1 MDLKNR
7 LLEAK
12 RKIFRNAYSYL
23 NDKQKEAVF
32 STEGP
37 LLVLA
42 GAGSGK
48 TTVLVQRIAFIL
60 KYGNA
65 YFCDDVPEEMLME
78 AFVEKLEETAKDPDN
93 KEMTEGAMKL
103 FARPEAYP
111 YQILAITFT
120 NKAAN
125 EIKSRLESALGES
138 ALDIWAGTF
147 HSVCARLLRMHIDR
161 LGFDTSFTIYDTD
174 DQKRLMK
181 SIMNELS
188 VNDKTFPVKSVLSQI
203 SSAKEKLEDCKTYE
217 ANVGQHDI
225 RRKTVARLYKE
236 YEKRKRAANA
246 LDFDDL
252 ILLTVKLLE
261 EDGEIREK
269 YRRRF
274 KYVLVDEYQDTNK
287 AQFRLTE
294 LLCNENNNIMVVG
307 DDDQSIYK
315 FRGATIDNILGFDN
329 HFKDTKVVKLEQNY
343 RSSSMIV
350 GAANSV
356 IANNKGRK
364 GKTLWTGNAEG
375 DPITVKNC
383 ENQNSEAQ
391 YIVNKI
397 SDLVADGSHKF
408 EDFAILYRMNAQS
421 NSLETAFAKSGIPY
435 RIIGGLRFYERME
448 IKDVIAYLCALAN
461 PGDSLRLKRIINT
474 PKRGIG
480 DATVEALEMISID
493 EGKNMLEVAKNAS
506 AYPALSRSASK
517 LTKFADMMYEL
528 RNGYEQLSIGVLVE
542 KVLAKTGY
550 MEYLAELDKAEAKDR
565 TANVKEL
572 VSNAVQYENTT
583 PDATLA
589 SFLEEVALVA
599 DIDNYDKDANAVVM
613 MTVHS
618 AKGLEFPVVFLPGME
633 EGVFPGN
640 QTIAEAD
647 EEMEEERRLAYVAI
661 TRAMKKLYII
671 HCRNRMV
678 FGRTEFH
685 EKSRFVS
692 EIDEKFCEFEV
703 NDIDRTYAK
712 EEYSGYGFERA
723 YDKQESSDY
732 TWARGAASP
741 SKVTT
746 GFAVPQRKDDAYA
759 YNKAREASAR
769 NKQKAQ
775 ATAAANHFKIGD
787 RVEHPVFKTGT
798 VLGAKP
804 MGADVL
810 YEVAFDSVGTKKIMG
825 NFAKMKKV

>member
-12 RKIFRNAYSYL
+12 RKIFENAYSFL

-48 TTVLVQRIAFIL
+48 TTVLVQRIAFII

-65 YFCDDVPEEMLME
+65 YFENDVPEEMLLE
-78 AFVEKLEETAKDPDN
+78 PFVEKLEQTASDAEN
-93 KEMTEGAMKL
+93 KEMTEMAMKL
-103 FARPEAYP
+103 FSKNPAFP

-125 EIKSRLESALGES
+125 EIKNRLASTLGES

-147 HSVCARLLRMHIDR
+147 HSVCARLLRMHIER
-161 LGFDTSFTIYDTD
+161 LGFETSFTIYDVD

-181 SIMNELS
+181 SIMNEFS

-203 SSAKEKLEDCKTYE
+203 SSAKERLEDCNTYE

-225 RRKTVARLYKE
+225 RRKTIARLYKE
-236 YEKRKRAANA
+236 YEKRKRGANA

-261 EDGEIREK
+261 EDEEIREK

-329 HFKDTKVVKLEQNY
+329 HFKGTKVVKLEQNY
-343 RSSSMIV
+343 RSSSVIV

-356 IANNKGRK
+356 IAHNKGRK
-364 GKTLWTGNAEG
+364 GKTLWTGNDEG
-375 DPITVKNC
+375 EKITVKNC

-397 SDLVADGSHKF
+397 SELVSAGTYKF
-408 EDFAILYRMNAQS
+408 EDFAILYRMNSQS
-421 NSLETAFAKSGIPY
+421 NALETVFAKSGIPY
-435 RIIGGLRFYERME
+435 RIIGGVRFYERME
-448 IKDVIAYLCALAN
+448 IKDVIAYLCAIAN
-461 PGDSLRLKRIINT
+461 PGDSLRMKRIINT

-480 DATVEALEMISID
+480 EATVEALEMISID
-493 EGKNMLEVAKNAS
+493 EGKNMLEIAKNAS
-506 AYPALSRSASK
+506 AYPTLGRSASK
-517 LTKFADMMYEL
+517 LVKFAEMMEDL
-528 RNGYEQLSIGVLVE
+528 RNGYEQLSLGVLVE
-542 KVLAKTGY
+542 KVLAKSGY

-572 VSNAVQYENTT
+572 VTNAVQYDNTV

-633 EGVFPGN
+633 EGVFPGA
-640 QTIAEAD
+640 QTIVEAD

-661 TRAMKKLYII
+661 TRAMKQLYII

-692 EIDEKFCEFEV
+692 EISEEYCHFEV
-703 NDIDRTYAK
+703 NDLDRTFVR
-712 EEYSGYGFERA
+712 EEYA
-723 YDKQESSDY
+723 YDGYESSYGRQSDSSY

-741 SKVTT
+741 SKVTS
-746 GFAVPQRKDDAYA
+746 GFSVPDRKDDAYA
-759 YNKAREASAR
+759 YNKAREASER
-769 NKQKAQ
+769 NKKIAEQKA
-775 ATAAANHFKIGD
+775 ASNHFKVGE

-798 VLGAKP
+798 VIGAKP

-825 NFAKMKKV
+825 NFAKMKKI